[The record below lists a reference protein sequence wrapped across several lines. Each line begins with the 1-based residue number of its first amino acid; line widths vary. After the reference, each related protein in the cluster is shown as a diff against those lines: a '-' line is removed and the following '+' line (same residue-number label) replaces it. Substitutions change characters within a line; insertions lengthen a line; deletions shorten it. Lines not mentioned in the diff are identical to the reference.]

1 MAQAAPPQASVPRAT
16 VPQATAPRTQAPQR
30 AGDEDSSLPQSSAED
45 LSAAAE
51 ARTTSPLLSSN
62 PIAQMLAQGGT
73 ALQFPQAL
81 RKFFAALQQRE
92 QSPGDQP
99 VRILQW
105 GDSHTAADMFTGQ
118 ARARMQNRFGDGGVG
133 FSYAGHPFAGYRILG
148 SGRGQSGSWTTLGTH
163 FTQLGDGLLGLGG
176 VAIQSE
182 RAGDAASLDAPCL
195 KLEVHYLRQAGGG
208 SFQFAD
214 NGFAVETVS
223 TAGTGGPV
231 LYGAAGMGASTS
243 IPATAPSNTA
253 PTLPEPAETTDTT
266 AQLNAPEN
274 SADGSSPAL
283 GALHYDCPAGSH
295 HFSFTSQ
302 GGGPVRLL
310 GTVAL
315 QPGITWE
322 SIGIN
327 GAEAPLLLRWNQRL
341 FQGYMAAAAPQLIV
355 LAYGTNEAA
364 ARWGGEE
371 YRATFARLIDMLHR
385 TAPEA
390 SILVLGP
397 GDRSIGSTT
406 YTVVGRGR
414 RAHRIAHRYYAPYS
428 GTDRILNAQ
437 REVCRTHDCAFWDWR
452 ARQGGFGSVGRWVAA
467 GYAQP
472 DHTHLTGPGYRA
484 LADAL
489 VADLLSAYS
498 GYVP

>member
-1 MAQAAPPQASVPRAT
+1 MPQPLS
-16 VPQATAPRTQAPQR
+16 QR
-30 AGDEDSSLPQSSAED
+30 NADPDSSLPQSSAED

-51 ARTTSPLLSSN
+51 AHSQSAGFSGN
-62 PIAQMLAQGGT
+62 SVVQMLAQGGS
-73 ALQFPQAL
+73 ALQYPQAL

-99 VRILQW
+99 VRVLQW
-105 GDSHTAADMFTGQ
+105 GDSHTAADMFTGE

-182 RAGDAASLDAPCL
+182 RAGDTASLDAPCL
-195 KLEVHYLRQAGGG
+195 TLDVHYLRQPGGG

-214 NGFAVETVS
+214 NGFAVQNVS
-223 TAGTGGPV
+223 TASGDPATSGTAGT
-231 LYGAAGMGASTS
+231 AASSS

-253 PTLPEPAETTDTT
+253 PALPEAAETSDTT
-266 AQLNAPEN
+266 AQLNAPE
-274 SADGSSPAL
+274 SAGSGS
-283 GALHYDCPAGSH
+283 GSGIGTLHYDCPAGSH
-295 HFSFTSQ
+295 HFSLTSQ

-327 GAEAPLLLRWNQRL
+327 GAEAPLLLRWNQPL
-341 FQGYMAAAAPQLIV
+341 FRGYLAAAAPHLIV

-364 ARWGGEE
+364 ARWSGEE
-371 YRATFARLIDMLHR
+371 YRAAFARLIDMLHR

-390 SILVLGP
+390 SILVVGP

-414 RAHRIAHRYYAPYS
+414 RARRIAHRYYAPYS

-498 GYVP
+498 AYGS